1 MVEQLRLNAPL
12 LTRIPPCCYA
22 FEFLFDDSF
31 MDVVVVCWSS
41 YCELISLGPSTFPV
55 DILAPA

>member
-12 LTRIPPCCYA
+12 LT
-22 FEFLFDDSF
+22 DDSF
-31 MDVVVVCWSS
+31 MDVAVVCWSS